1 MKRLA
6 SKAIAAGATIVG
18 SSIAFATTVAAQ
30 RYTYD
35 YTYNS
40 ADAAAATG
48 LLSVFG
54 GAYFLYICCICC
66 IPLLISL
73 AIFIF
78 IYKDTQKYNVENGLL
93 WAIFGLTWVG
103 LLIYLLAVRQD
114 AIREFEK
121 NHGGK
126 VHTPNPEKATVTPVK
141 KSEPVE
147 ELEETEE

>member
-6 SKAIAAGATIVG
+6 SKLIGAGAAVVG
-18 SSIAFATTVAAQ
+18 SSLAFASTVAAQ

-35 YTYNS
+35 YTYNA

-48 LLSVFG
+48 LMSVFG
-54 GAYFLYICCICC
+54 GAYVLYLCCICC
-66 IPLLISL
+66 IPILISL

-93 WAIFGLTWVG
+93 WSIFGLTWVG

-114 AIREFEK
+114 AIKEHERKQGHSHTSNNVVAEK
-121 NHGGK
+121 K
-126 VHTPNPEKATVTPVK
+126 
-141 KSEPVE
+141 E
-147 ELEETEE
+147 ESSSTQS